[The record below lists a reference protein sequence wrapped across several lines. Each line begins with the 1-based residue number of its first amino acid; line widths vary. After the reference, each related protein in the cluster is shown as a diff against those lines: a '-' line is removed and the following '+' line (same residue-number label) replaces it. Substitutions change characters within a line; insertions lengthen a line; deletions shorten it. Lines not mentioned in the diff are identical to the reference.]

1 MPPAQSN
8 EILDVF
14 QDGNEPGVQDLF
26 ESYEEALLPV
36 HEQLKRYKKR
46 DLYASHFYRTS
57 CKVFGPRKSIRR
69 IHLVDGN
76 PLESAK
82 KNDSNVLPR
91 VDPVILLHPKP
102 LLSTDNNK
110 LPDTTCEDD
119 AARQIEYKTW
129 LRKRRKLRE
138 DLNDLGLT
146 TSWLQRKPD
155 KTVVEERVLADLLH
169 NQKSKSSV
177 DQLTSTLSTST
188 CVNPPHFQH
197 QQLEMQFIPQPVEAT
212 LHKLADYIIRN
223 KISLNKLF
231 SNCRNAEKIFYSQC
245 KDGLIMLQKKIPVS
259 SKDIT
264 ELVNHFYKDSKFSD
278 SFYIALTDLLGKLD
292 PSVSSTSLLS
302 GCSSSSF
309 VNYSSLKTQA
319 LQSSLSK
326 STPGG
331 LDARKARLKE
341 YEAAVKLCEKN
352 GVPLTKE
359 LLLKVLLH
367 PGDKT
372 LPEDCRDF
380 RIRQPGTT
388 LSQDFWKTKDKQKI
402 RKKRKDVS
410 KESTSDKGESTT
422 INSEESVKQDAARS
436 KFSSEKID
444 FLEHNSCE
452 NGSASEFGSSNET
465 TSSTLNS
472 IYSYLKKTTNCIL
485 EDKMSSSYLIKEIL
499 KLSESENHTNY
510 QRYQISKAF
519 TKNRRK
525 QPSVSRSQVKRV
537 ELPLLEKKK
546 DAELMAVKNTGD
558 NKHMRKRS
566 ESLVIT
572 FPRLRE
578 VAPDSHQVNL
588 STGRAVISRKVD
600 CWLSFEEYEKIRCGP
615 DTVLRREHV
624 LPNAFWPGH
633 LLDKLRLYMSPCNTH
648 KAPHCNAAHSKQSI
662 FHQVKTMPHNG
673 KRSNHGYN
681 NNEITWPSD
690 GSFVKYGNYDINKV
704 HHL

>member
-402 RKKRKDVS
+402 RKK
-410 KESTSDKGESTT
+410 
-422 INSEESVKQDAARS
+422 
-436 KFSSEKID
+436 
-444 FLEHNSCE
+444 
-452 NGSASEFGSSNET
+452 
-465 TSSTLNS
+465 
-472 IYSYLKKTTNCIL
+472 
-485 EDKMSSSYLIKEIL
+485 
-499 KLSESENHTNY
+499 
-510 QRYQISKAF
+510 
-519 TKNRRK
+519 
-525 QPSVSRSQVKRV
+525 
-537 ELPLLEKKK
+537 KK